1 MSQLNPAVYKGAI
14 TALEAQRAAYQR
26 YARMVEAQNAS
37 IGSGDADRVAQ
48 FAESAVKELGELEEG
63 ARKLEPQLDL
73 LSSKGSREEMQ
84 EIRRMLDDLA
94 RDARAA
100 ELSIQNLTSQLEAW
114 RDEYG
119 RQLNELGVALPGTE
133 ERKHYGARHA
143 SKSYLL
149 DRKG

>member
-1 MSQLNPAVYKGAI
+1 MSQLNPAVYKSAI

-37 IGSGDADRVAQ
+37 LGSGDSDRVAQ

-63 ARKLEPQLDL
+63 ARKLEPQLDQL
-73 LSSKGSREEMQ
+73 RSVSSREELQ

-100 ELSIQNLTSQLEAW
+100 ELSIQNLTTQLEAW

-119 RQLNELGVALPGTE
+119 RQLGDLGVALPGTE
-133 ERKHYGARHA
+133 ERRSYGARQA